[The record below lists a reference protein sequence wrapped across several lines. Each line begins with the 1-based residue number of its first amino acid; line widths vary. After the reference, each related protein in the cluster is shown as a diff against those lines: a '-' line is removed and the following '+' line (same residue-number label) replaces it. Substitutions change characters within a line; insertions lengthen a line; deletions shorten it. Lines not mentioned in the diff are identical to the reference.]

1 MLTPISGNH
10 SISRVIAQFFLAQS
24 FAKPEFILNKINS
37 NNKLTSYQKKGV
49 LSSKT
54 INIANNSL
62 NVSDHSN
69 NGFLFEE
76 FGVNGKSVNVLKVEN
91 TNNNKASISIEN
103 RKYSDWLT
111 FKEKFIK
118 DVGDLSDMFDVYI
131 EAIGLTYIDEFI
143 WNSDEVIDIKSIFNV
158 ASDLINKKFIE
169 SYNGTI
175 ISVSQSGH
183 MSAADFVEEKTEIAF
198 NNTSKRIVINHTY
211 AMKLSDIMVFSRTEN
226 VEDFIGYFDKAHLA
240 NKNIL
245 KDILTE
251 EVKEKIS
258 LV

>member
-1 MLTPISGNH
+1 MNTNYQSEYKKSYKEKNKIVTFPLSNPFFNELKRRAIILDLNPNTYAKNIVTSFLNNNVPSTMTQEQKEFIREYIH
-10 SISRVIAQFFLAQS
+10 ISR
-24 FAKPEFILNKINS
+24 
-37 NNKLTSYQKKGV
+37 G
-49 LSSKT
+49 
-54 INIANNSL
+54 IANNI
-62 NVSDHSN
+62 NQIAYKSN
-69 NGFLFEE
+69 
-76 FGVNGKSVNVLKVEN
+76 
-91 TNNNKASISIEN
+91 I
-103 RKYSDWLT
+103 
-111 FKEKFIK
+111 
-118 DVGDLSDMFDVYI
+118 
-131 EAIGLTYIDEFI
+131 
-143 WNSDEVIDIKSIFNV
+143 DEVIDIKSIFNV